1 MKTGT
6 QPLAAIVSCSRTV
19 EGRPLQAVS
28 DRFLRPVSELAG
40 LTPLIVPSIPG
51 LCDAKAMAK
60 VFDCLVL
67 TGSCSNVAPW
77 RYGDDRPA
85 RMPID
90 PGRDEVALALAAEM
104 ISAGKPVFAICRGL
118 QEINTLFGGT
128 IHRDLSHT
136 HGDMHHPKG
145 DGYVDALSSNRHPVR
160 LHEGLFGMERDIDV
174 VSAHHQGIDRLG
186 RGLRV
191 EATAPDGLV
200 EAVSTENV
208 VAVQWH
214 PEWNVEDRDSRAF
227 YAMLGRAAHGGGMS
241 C

>member
-1 MKTGT
+1 MDRQTR
-6 QPLAAIVSCSRTV
+6 PLAAIVSCSRTV
-19 EGRPLQAVS
+19 DGRPLQAVS
-28 DRFLRPVSELAG
+28 DRFLKPVSELAG

-51 LCDAKAMAK
+51 LCEAKAMAR

-67 TGSCSNVAPW
+67 TGSCSNIAPW
-77 RYGDDRPA
+77 RYGDDRPP

-104 ISAGKPVFAICRGL
+104 IAAGKPVFAICRGL

-128 IHRDLSHT
+128 IHRDLSQT

-145 DGYVDALSSNRHPVR
+145 EAYVDALSSNLHPVL
-160 LHEGLFGMERDIDV
+160 LHEGAFGVERRIDV

-200 EAVSTENV
+200 EAVSADNV
-208 VAVQWH
+208 LAVQWH
-214 PEWNVEDRDSRAF
+214 PEWNVEDRESRDF
-227 YAMLGRAAHGGGMS
+227 YAKLGRAAHGGRLA